1 MNVQKLASKISKLE
15 ALKKQVSIGNVR
27 EIIGLIS
34 DAIIEDSDT
43 LIQLCTNGRRRA
55 ARRLA
60 KKRIKK

>member
-1 MNVQKLASKISKLE
+1 MNVQKLASKISKQE

-27 EIIGLIS
+27 EILALVA

-43 LIQLCTNGRRRA
+43 LLQLCANGRRRA

-60 KKRIKK
+60 KKRTKK